1 MKELTDVRQ
10 RDLQAVLKMI
20 GWGITS
26 IGCLMISSWMPL
38 GMAVMWISVGIMWQL
53 SARRFDPDRMVI
65 RYDFDVFS

>member
-1 MKELTDVRQ
+1 MKELSDARQ

-26 IGCLMISSWMPL
+26 IGLLMIPSWMPL

-53 SARRFDPDRMVI
+53 SVRRFDPDRMVI
-65 RYDFDVFS
+65 RYDFDVVS